1 MAAPRKFTA
10 DTWESTVR
18 DRDILEN
25 PESSR
30 Y

>member
-1 MAAPRKFTA
+1 MAAPRKFIA
-10 DTWESTVR
+10 DTWESIVR
-18 DRDILEN
+18 DRDILDS